1 MRHDP
6 HISGADDES
15 NHHDADQEGFLEFVD
30 AAMEDE
36 SSLTRC
42 GLFGGPGSGKTYT
55 MQRAAALAQA
65 RSWAVLLV
73 GPTHQATGV
82 LAGSVPGASPLD
94 PNPEVPLRAGMI
106 YFSTAHRFASWRQ
119 EGRSAQAAA
128 GVANPAPR
136 DSWRGRALAADVGD
150 PPRGWLIV
158 LDEASMYTG
167 QMVMAIEVVAATLKQ
182 QGRPVILVAV
192 GDEDQLSPVRGPSYE
207 YVDGERPQQPSPLVD
222 LTTHDTYFRLGQNH
236 RTDLSEIREAVETYK
251 QRGAVMRPDPARP
264 AYRWVTAGSE
274 IEAEMAER
282 MRADMEHQRPPQ
294 DSAFAVSFLREQ
306 VAAMNRTL
314 SLSVHQHDV
323 NEIRPGDRMRVQSTY
338 CPSGTTLLA
347 SSDIVRIER
356 TWWVDG
362 ESRVGDLLPSR
373 KGHSGVYRR
382 NVIAAFEAMLDD
394 LPRMAMADM
403 MVGRSSVT
411 APVEIV
417 GEGADQPS
425 SYFWNLLIARVQ
437 NASRMTG
444 DRQQANGL
452 RAIAY
457 HLLDNV
463 RVKLEPPFAMTSHRA
478 QGSTFDEVYVLADS
492 AEGGHIVDHW
502 IEDARRGSTYV
513 MMSRARSRL
522 TIVWQP
528 KNELLAW

>member
-1 MRHDP
+1 MQHDP
-6 HISGADDES
+6 HISGAADES
-15 NHHDADQEGFLEFVD
+15 NHYDEDQAGFLAFVD

-36 SSLTRC
+36 RDTRC
-42 GLFGGPGSGKTYT
+42 GLFGGPGSGKTFT

-65 RSWAVLLV
+65 RSWAVLLI

-106 YFSTAHRFASWRQ
+106 YFATAHRFASWRQ

-167 QMVMAIEVVAATLKQ
+167 QMVVAIDVVAATLRQ

-192 GDEDQLSPVRGPSYE
+192 GDEDQLAPVRGPNYE
-207 YVDGERPQQPSPLVD
+207 YVDGEAPQQPSPLVD
-222 LTTHDTYFRLGQNH
+222 LAAHDRSFRLGQNH
-236 RTDLSEIREAVETYK
+236 RTDLAEIREAVETYK
-251 QRGAVMRPDPARP
+251 QRGVILPPAPERP
-264 AYRWVTAGSE
+264 AYRWVEAGPE

-282 MRADMEHQRPPQ
+282 MREDTLHERPPQ
-294 DSAFAVSFLREQ
+294 ASAFAVSYLREQ
-306 VAAMNRTL
+306 VANMNRTL
-314 SLSVHQHDV
+314 SLSVHEHDV

-338 CPSGTTLLA
+338 CPSGLTLLA
-347 SSDIVRIER
+347 SSDIVRIGKV
-356 TWWVDG
+356 WWVDG
-362 ESRVGDLLPSR
+362 DENVSYLLPPR

-382 NVIAAFEAMLDD
+382 SVMAAFEAMLDD
-394 LPRMAMADM
+394 LPPMM
-403 MVGRSSVT
+403 MVEMRIGRSSVT

-417 GEGADQPS
+417 GEGAEQPS
-425 SYFWNLLIARVQ
+425 AHFWKMLVSRVQ
-437 NASRMTG
+437 NAARMAS

-457 HLLDNV
+457 HLLDNA
-463 RVKLEPPFAMTSHRA
+463 RVKIEPPFAMTSHRA

-492 AEGGHIVDHW
+492 PAGGRVVNHW

-528 KNELLAW
+528 QNELLAW